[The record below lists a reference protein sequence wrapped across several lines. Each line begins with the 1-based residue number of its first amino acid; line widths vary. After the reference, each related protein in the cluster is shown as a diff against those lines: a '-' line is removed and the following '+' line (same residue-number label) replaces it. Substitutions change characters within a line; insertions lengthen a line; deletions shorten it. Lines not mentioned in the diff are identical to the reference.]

1 MSRPA
6 RAGDARSG
14 SLGTLA
20 IFLFGVPLGAAAL
33 VFIQYGP
40 IEHALLRRYVSHPV
54 EHAEVI
60 LFTCALCAL
69 AGKLLSYLRERAAC
83 SRDVLSATEGGPQ
96 PAAEVLRR
104 CRHDLDMQPR
114 WVRSTFLSRRIAGLL
129 DYVAGR
135 GSAAGLDDQL
145 RALSDTDAMTLE
157 GSYALLRFINWAIP
171 ILGFLGTVLG
181 ITDAIS
187 GVTPEMLERSLST
200 VTDGLAT
207 AFDTTA
213 LALLLTMI
221 LMFGCF
227 VLEKLEQGVL
237 EAVDAYADAELAPRF
252 PRAAAGGEAGPL
264 LEALH
269 QQAQVI
275 LAATQQLVEKQAALW
290 AGTVQ
295 KAEHHWTEAGGQQ
308 QQLLAAAVSQAV
320 EQALTRAAERAASLE
335 TQLLQRNGALL
346 EALQQTGATMKQ
358 TSREHQLALA
368 RLTDQVGLQVQALA
382 QVQAD
387 EGQLVRLQETLS
399 RNLALLAGADTF
411 EQTLQSLTA
420 AIHLLTTRAGGP
432 PTPRLHQRP
441 DAA

>member
-6 RAGDARSG
+6 RAGDARPG

-20 IFLFGVPLGAAAL
+20 IFLFGVPLGAAVL

-54 EHAEVI
+54 EHTEVV
-60 LFTCALCAL
+60 LFACALCAL
-69 AGKLLSYLRERAAC
+69 AGKLLNYLRERAAC
-83 SRDVLSATEGGPQ
+83 VREVLSAAEGAPA
-96 PAAEVLRR
+96 PAAEVVRR
-104 CRHDLDMQPR
+104 CRHDLDRQPR
-114 WVRSTFLSRRIAGLL
+114 WLRGTYLGRRVAGLL
-129 DYVAGR
+129 DYVTGR

-145 RALSDTDAMTLE
+145 RALSDADAMSLE
-157 GSYALLRFINWAIP
+157 GTYALLRFITWAIP

-187 GVTPEMLERSLST
+187 GVTPEMLEHSLST

-213 LALLLTMI
+213 LALFLTMI

-252 PRAAAGGEAGPL
+252 PRTTAGGEAGPL

-269 QQAQVI
+269 QQSQI
-275 LAATQQLVEKQAALW
+275 LLGATQQLVERQAALW
-290 AGTVQ
+290 AGTVE
-295 KAEHHWTEAGGQQ
+295 KAEQHWTAAGGQQ
-308 QQLLAAAVSQAV
+308 QQLLATAVSQAV
-320 EQALTRAAERAASLE
+320 EQALSRTAQRVADLE
-335 TQLLQRNGALL
+335 GQMLQRSGALL
-346 EALQQTGATMKQ
+346 EAVQQAGAVIKQTG
-358 TSREHQLALA
+358 REHQLALA

-387 EGQLVRLQETLS
+387 EGQLMRLQETLS

-432 PTPRLHQRP
+432 PTPRLLQRP